1 MSKGRQSPPV
11 AQPMPEIV
19 GMAQKL
25 TAIAEE
31 LPKGRTER
39 LRKLCDLAHKDL
51 RQLVKTPMDSHWDWI
66 VSRRMRKLRDGTE
79 VTRTKDASGMRI
91 LSVKPADQNARP
103 RNFIRTPKPPE
114 LNSPTYRLQ
123 SDIYAAFQLVWS
135 IVLWLDMKR
144 PSALAGAYLLGPE
157 EKFYRLAPD
166 SADQLHSIAVSVQQA
181 AESRGGPAEPTPR
194 LHEFEHP
201 VKLTDAREIIGGRS
215 DEIGRTLR
223 TARCKYAVVN
233 RHAFGEHD
241 DLCKLFPRYRKH
253 HENL

>member
-1 MSKGRQSPPV
+1 MSKGRQSLPV
-11 AQPMPEIV
+11 AQPKAEIV
-19 GMAQKL
+19 GVAQKL

-39 LRKLCDLAHKDL
+39 LRKLCDLAHNDL
-51 RQLVKTPMDSHWDWI
+51 RRLVKTPMESHWDWI
-66 VSRRMRKLRDGTE
+66 VSRRMRKFRDGTE

-91 LSVKPADQNARP
+91 LSVKLADQNARP
-103 RNFIRTPKPPE
+103 RNFIRTPKPAD

-144 PSALAGAYLLGPE
+144 PSALAGAYLFGPE
-157 EKFYRLAPD
+157 EKCYRLAPD
-166 SADQLHSIAVSVQQA
+166 LADQLHSIAISLQPA
-181 AESRGGPAEPTPR
+181 AESR
-194 LHEFEHP
+194 LHEFKHP
-201 VKLTDAREIIGGRS
+201 IKLIDARESIGQRS

-223 TARCKYAVVN
+223 AAGCKYAVVN
-233 RHAFGEHD
+233 RRAVGEHD

-253 HENL
+253 HEKL

>member
-1 MSKGRQSPPV
+1 MSKGRQSLPV
-11 AQPMPEIV
+11 AQPKAEIV
-19 GMAQKL
+19 GVAQKL

-51 RQLVKTPMDSHWDWI
+51 RRLVKTPMESPWDWI
-66 VSRRMRKLRDGTE
+66 VSRRMRKFRDGTE

-103 RNFIRTPKPPE
+103 RNFIRTPKPAE

-144 PSALAGAYLLGPE
+144 PSALAGAYLFGPE

-166 SADQLHSIAVSVQQA
+166 LADQLHSIAISLQPA
-181 AESRGGPAEPTPR
+181 AESR

-201 VKLTDAREIIGGRS
+201 VKLIDAREIIGQRS

-233 RHAFGEHD
+233 RLAVGEHD
-241 DLCKLFPRYRKH
+241 DLCKLFPRYREH
-253 HENL
+253 HEKL